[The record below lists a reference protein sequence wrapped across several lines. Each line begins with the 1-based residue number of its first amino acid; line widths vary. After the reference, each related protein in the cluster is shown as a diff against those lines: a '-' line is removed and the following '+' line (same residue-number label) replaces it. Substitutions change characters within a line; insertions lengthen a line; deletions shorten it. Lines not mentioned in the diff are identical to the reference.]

1 MGVRTR
7 GVLCLTN
14 HISSLPLEGC
24 GNERP
29 ADSQVCNN
37 GPCEN
42 RIEWFT
48 GPWSQVWGWRE
59 VLLGLRGRCLEQINV
74 CDFTVTGFVVMC
86 DWIHMVCALL
96 CAAQCSAECG
106 AGSQQR
112 SVVCLMKADEGFTI
126 MPPYECSSL
135 DRPLSQQSCNLK
147 ACGAKW
153 YHTDWS
159 AVSKIW
165 NPRPICPLHA
175 IKQGILPL
183 WPSLTDIMDNH
194 TNSSSASKFMSWIFF
209 FKEIMLKLLL
219 KSWQLAESFSCT
231 PNTFLIF

>member
-37 GPCEN
+37 GLCEN

-48 GPWSQVWGWRE
+48 GPWSQVWWWWEGHAW
-59 VLLGLRGRCLEQINV
+59 LKGMLSGLANYVEIYS
-74 CDFTVTGFVVMC
+74 DFTLTCKDLFSCLNFFFAMC
-86 DWIHMVCALL
+86 NWLHMVFV
-96 CAAQCSAECG
+96 AQCSAECG

-112 SVVCLMKADEGFTI
+112 SVVCLMKSDEGFTV
-126 MPPYECSSL
+126 MPLYECSSL
-135 DRPLSQQSCNLK
+135 ERPLSQQSCNLK

-159 AVSKIW
+159 GVSTIW
-165 NPRPICPLHA
+165 NHFAVQIP
-175 IKQGILPL
+175 
-183 WPSLTDIMDNH
+183 
-194 TNSSSASKFMSWIFF
+194 
-209 FKEIMLKLLL
+209 
-219 KSWQLAESFSCT
+219 CT
-231 PNTFLIF
+231 PYYSH